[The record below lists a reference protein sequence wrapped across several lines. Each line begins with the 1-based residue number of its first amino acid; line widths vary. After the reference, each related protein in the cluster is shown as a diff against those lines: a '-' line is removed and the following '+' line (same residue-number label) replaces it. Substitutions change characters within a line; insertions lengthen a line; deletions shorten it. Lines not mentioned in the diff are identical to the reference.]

1 MILHSER
8 LSERRQCMLRPFV
21 NKAKANACN
30 QLEKPI
36 WKCQKDLVKI
46 ASKMAS
52 DIDERMRKVLSHL
65 DPNLPSANI
74 YPALVAIRTK

>member
-1 MILHSER
+1 MDFESILNSKSRDSYQPYYAISWFVDER
-8 LSERRQCMLRPFV
+8 Q
-21 NKAKANACN
+21 NK
-30 QLEKPI
+30 
-36 WKCQKDLVKI
+36 VKF
-46 ASKMAS
+46 ARFTPKMAS